1 MSNVPIYSSYIDG
14 EWEKDVKSF
23 DLEIR
28 DPGNLDKI
36 SSRYKLASTEDAQKA
51 VDASKNAFEAWS
63 DTPSSERASYV
74 YEFIDL
80 WKKNIDI
87 IAKAA
92 TIEMGKPLKESRLEA
107 ERAVTEMRY
116 WASEALRIGDRTFP
130 STRVQTEAYTIRQPI
145 GPVVAITP
153 WNFPILTP
161 LRKVIPALVCGCP
174 VILKPAAQAPGASVI
189 IAQLMEKVGLPKGV
203 FHLLIG
209 SGRTVGNVIVQSK
222 DIAGISFTGSTQVG
236 LHIEQEA
243 AKRNAKV
250 QLEMGGKNAA
260 VVVNYKNI
268 DRAAKEIVSAA
279 FTTSGQR
286 CTAVS
291 RVIVVESQK
300 VELEESIIKYVKELN
315 VGYGLDE
322 STVMG
327 PVSSE
332 EQYKTVNK
340 YLELVADGQGDIL
353 VEGKKPNINGFYIP
367 PTVITNVKP
376 GSTLAVEEIF
386 GPVLVILAAK
396 DFDEALKI
404 NNETSY
410 GLTSAIFT
418 DDMSFAHKFSIKSE
432 AGMVH
437 VNHGTSSEGHL
448 PFGGVKM
455 SGQGAFGIGDTSKDF
470 FTTLKAIYR
479 MTVE

>member
-1 MSNVPIYSSYIDG
+1 
-14 EWEKDVKSF
+14 
-23 DLEIR
+23 
-28 DPGNLDKI
+28 
-36 SSRYKLASTEDAQKA
+36 
-51 VDASKNAFEAWS
+51 
-63 DTPSSERASYV
+63 
-74 YEFIDL
+74 
-80 WKKNIDI
+80 
-87 IAKAA
+87 
-92 TIEMGKPLKESRLEA
+92 
-107 ERAVTEMRY
+107 
-116 WASEALRIGDRTFP
+116 
-130 STRVQTEAYTIRQPI
+130 
-145 GPVVAITP
+145 
-153 WNFPILTP
+153 
-161 LRKVIPALVCGCP
+161 
-174 VILKPAAQAPGASVI
+174 
-189 IAQLMEKVGLPKGV
+189 
-203 FHLLIG
+203 
-209 SGRTVGNVIVQSK
+209 
-222 DIAGISFTGSTQVG
+222 
-236 LHIEQEA
+236 
-243 AKRNAKV
+243 
-250 QLEMGGKNAA
+250 MGGKNAA

-396 DFDEALKI
+396 DFDVALKI